1 MKDIF
6 VRTHDKNK
14 YTVELDC
21 STPTRTRTLHID
33 VDKRPDDMIRHL
45 NLAGRKFNQLKNDY
59 PELKISDTPKYPM
72 MIPKLKTYLQMFE
85 EFEDAMGRQSLFPY
99 SSFAHMLCINF
110 KGSGS
115 VGDFFK
121 DTPVATATLDNLDLD
136 DNVTES
142 NLIDLVELTNAGKY
156 YLRLS
161 LDKKLGMGMP
171 DIEQVVYSIMKNLGP
186 SYNNNANPNFNYA
199 EAMRKERER
208 RMEAERD
215 EMLRQLRAANRWNK
229 P

>member
-1 MKDIF
+1 
-6 VRTHDKNK
+6 
-14 YTVELDC
+14 
-21 STPTRTRTLHID
+21 
-33 VDKRPDDMIRHL
+33 
-45 NLAGRKFNQLKNDY
+45 
-59 PELKISDTPKYPM
+59 
-72 MIPKLKTYLQMFE
+72 
-85 EFEDAMGRQSLFPY
+85 
-99 SSFAHMLCINF
+99 
-110 KGSGS
+110 
-115 VGDFFK
+115 
-121 DTPVATATLDNLDLD
+121 
-136 DNVTES
+136 
-142 NLIDLVELTNAGKY
+142 
-156 YLRLS
+156 LRLS